1 MKRFSFAGAFAAA
14 SLMVLAA
21 CDKTP
26 EDSTIVRA
34 CLQVADELAKN
45 GLRDIADDRSR
56 RFLGKVEE
64 YRARCRGG
72 EAAVAQMD
80 TPWVDWANYWATGG
94 ASSKATRRN
103 TGGRITDRN
112 QRGIDGALID
122 LEYQRMELIKF
133 NLFDNNG
140 TYKTYVT
147 GEQTAD
153 GFRAGPVV
161 REWPEMRLPPG
172 TWKLAQFWTC
182 TPCLSIFYPMATWT
196 KQKWT
201 SEVSSV
207 HPGQSLLTMLRMS
220 KTI

>member
-94 ASSKATRRN
+94 ASSKATRR
-103 TGGRITDRN
+103 T
-112 QRGIDGALID
+112 
-122 LEYQRMELIKF
+122 
-133 NLFDNNG
+133 
-140 TYKTYVT
+140 V
-147 GEQTAD
+147 
-153 GFRAGPVV
+153 
-161 REWPEMRLPPG
+161 RLPAEDPDRDVG
-172 TWKLAQFWTC
+172 RPERA
-182 TPCLSIFYPMATWT
+182 MAT
-196 KQKWT
+196 
-201 SEVSSV
+201 
-207 HPGQSLLTMLRMS
+207 LLHFWVYGFCVYALG
-220 KTI
+220 